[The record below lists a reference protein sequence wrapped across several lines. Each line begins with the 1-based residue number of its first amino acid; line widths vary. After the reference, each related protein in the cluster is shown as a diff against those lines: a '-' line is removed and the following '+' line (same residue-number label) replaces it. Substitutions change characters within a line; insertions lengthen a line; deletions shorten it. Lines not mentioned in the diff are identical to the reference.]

1 MSTIRNSSTGD
12 EIAAEIGA
20 RLRVKRLERNLATD
34 ELAKRA
40 GLGRNAIG
48 DLEAGKDVRVSTL
61 IKVMRALNM
70 LSNLDAAVPDALPT
84 SAALNQRGQVRER
97 ARKPKER

>member
-1 MSTIRNSSTGD
+1 MSAIRNSSTGD

-20 RLRVKRLERNLATD
+20 RLRLKRMDRNLTTE

-40 GLGRNAIG
+40 GVGRNAIG
-48 DLEAGKDVRVSTL
+48 DLEGGKDVRVSTL
-61 IKVMRALNM
+61 VKVMRALSM
-70 LSNLDAAVPDALPT
+70 VSNLEAAFPDTLPT

-97 ARKPKER
+97 ARKPKEK